1 MKKQAREWENALK
14 KWAVTFTGDNWK
26 LTVLMDYLG
35 KEENLADV
43 IERAKKK
50 ANEGEAKI
58 KVNGYYEVSEEL
70 QYREFD
76 YERERA
82 SDG

>member
-1 MKKQAREWENALK
+1 LKQKERERI
-14 KWAVTFTGDNWK
+14 
-26 LTVLMDYLG
+26 
-35 KEENLADV
+35 V
-43 IERAKKK
+43 I
-50 ANEGEAKI
+50 KI
-58 KVNGYYEVSEEL
+58 NGYYEVSEEL